1 MPRIFDNIDQT
12 LLPALRDTLA
22 VGERA
27 DFCVGYFNLRGWRHL
42 ADLVDRWAGG
52 EGHCC
57 RLLVGMQS
65 TPSEE
70 LRQAMRLPLAGQG
83 SDEDPGETLDNQ
95 TALREKRRLAEDFRL
110 QLCLGAPSN
119 EDETALRQLARQ
131 LHDRRLLVKVF
142 LPHRLHAKLYL
153 VHRRDANNPMTG
165 FVGSSNLTMAGLA
178 RQGELNVDVLDH
190 DACTKL
196 ADWFED
202 RWRERWC
209 IDISKELAAI
219 IDASWAAD
227 RLVPPYY
234 VYLKMAYHLAQE
246 ARTGLLEFRIPAI
259 FGNALFDFQ
268 VAAVKIAAHHLNQ
281 RGGVLIGDVV
291 GLGKSLIATALAK
304 IFEDDY
310 GTETLI
316 ICPKNLVTM
325 WEDYAHRYR
334 LHARVMSLSRVLTE
348 LPERTRRYRVV
359 LLDESHNLRNR
370 ESRRWHVIR
379 DYIDRNDSKCI
390 LLSATPYNKSYLDL
404 SSQLALFLKED
415 ADIGIRPERQ
425 IAALGGEHAFA
436 ARHQCPVRSLAA
448 FNKSEDPDDWR
459 ELMRL
464 YMVRRTRGFIM
475 QHYAQVDERGPYLVF
490 PAGGKSYFPQRLPRN
505 VRFPIRDEDP
515 NDAYARFY
523 AAPVVDTL
531 NALILP
537 RYGLGN
543 YIAPQPK
550 HPPAPAQE
558 RLIAGLS
565 RAGTRLMGFCRTNLF
580 KRLESAGPAF
590 LLSIERHIL
599 RNFIVLHALEAGLEI
614 PLGAQAAEMLDPTY
628 DDGDADDLMAPGEG
642 MEVGEDEDG
651 AEDRSGVGGGG
662 EGDGLT
668 ATASPPLNAM
678 EPAAAPPPSPGLR
691 TEAQFRAQAKV
702 VHARFSGPL
711 KGRFKWLP
719 SQLFIP
725 ELAQDLLADA
735 RALIGVLAACGDWDP
750 GRDAKLA
757 ELHRLISQVHA
768 EEKLLVFTQ
777 FADTAR
783 YLATQLQARGVRAL
797 EQATGQSEDPT
808 ALAWRFA
815 PEANDKRGQVARAD
829 ELRVLIATDVLSEGQ
844 NLQDGSIVVNYDLP
858 WAIIRLIQR
867 AGRVD
872 RIGQRADRILCYS
885 FVPADG
891 VERLIRLRQRV
902 RQRLAQNAEVVGSD
916 ESFFEDDRNDQAFR
930 DLYTERNG
938 ILDDDADTEVD
949 LASYA
954 YQIWKNATDADPDL
968 AARVEALPD
977 VVYATKAHVPN
988 PGAPRG
994 VLVYTRTPQGND
1006 ALAWMDEAGQAVTQS
1021 HLTILKAAACP
1032 ADTAALPRGEQHH
1045 ALTQRALQHIMNEE
1059 KTSGGTL
1066 GRPSGAR
1073 YKTYERL
1080 KHHRTRLGD
1089 RRDLFVTQEHVRQLD
1104 RALEEIY
1111 RYPLVQGAVDTLNR
1125 QLKAR
1130 IDDHQLAELVL
1141 RLREEGRLC
1150 LVTEEAE
1157 SREPRLI
1164 CTLGLI

>member
-12 LLPALRDTLA
+12 LLPALRETLT

-27 DFCVGYFNLRGWRHL
+27 DFCVGYFNLRGWRYL
-42 ADLVDRWAGG
+42 ADLIDRWAGG

-70 LRQAMRLPLAGQG
+70 LRQAMRIPLG
-83 SDEDPGETLDNQ
+83 GESLEESLDNQ
-95 TALREKRRLAEDFRL
+95 TALREKRRLAEDFRR
-110 QLCLGAPSN
+110 QLCFGAPTN
-119 EDETALRQLARQ
+119 EDEAALRQLALQ
-131 LHDRRLLVKVF
+131 LHRRRLLVKVF
-142 LPHRLHAKLYL
+142 LSHPLHAKLYL

-178 RQGELNVDVLDH
+178 KQGELNVDVLDH
-190 DACTKL
+190 DACAKL

-209 IDISKELAAI
+209 LDISQELAAI

-227 RLVPPYY
+227 RLVPPYH

-259 FGNALFDFQ
+259 FGDALFDFQ
-268 VAAVKIAAHHLNQ
+268 VAAVKIAAHHLNK

-291 GLGKSLIATALAK
+291 GLGKSLMATALAK
-304 IFEDDY
+304 IFEDDFA
-310 GTETLI
+310 TETLI

-325 WEDYAHRYR
+325 WEDYVHRYR
-334 LHARVMSLSRVLTE
+334 LHAKVMSLSRVLTE

-359 LLDESHNLRNR
+359 LIDESHNLRNK
-370 ESRRWHVIR
+370 EGKRWRTIR
-379 DYIDRNDSKCI
+379 DYIDRNDSLCI
-390 LLSATPYNKSYLDL
+390 LLSATPYNKTYLDL
-404 SSQLALFLKED
+404 SAQISLFLKED

-425 IAALGGEHAFA
+425 IAAMGGEHAFA
-436 ARHQCPVRSLAA
+436 ARHQCPVCSLAA

-475 QHYAQVDERGPYLVF
+475 QNYAQEDERGRYLIF
-490 PAGGKSYFPQRLPRN
+490 PDGTKSYFPRRLPRN
-505 VRFPIRDEDP
+505 ISFPIRDEDP
-515 NDAYARFY
+515 DDAYARFY
-523 AAPVVDTL
+523 SAPVVNTI
-531 NALILP
+531 NTLILP

-543 YIAPQPK
+543 YLAPQPK
-550 HPPAPAQE
+550 HPPTPHQE

-599 RNFIVLHALEAGLEI
+599 RNFIVLHAIDAGLEI
-614 PLGAQAAEMLDPTY
+614 PLGTQAAALLDPTY
-628 DDGDADDLMAPGEG
+628 YDGDADDILAPGVGTGVEEDDNEEG
-642 MEVGEDEDG
+642 IPDG
-651 AEDRSGVGGGG
+651 RAAEEGARHGGTHEAGG
-662 EGDGLT
+662 DAPGPV
-668 ATASPPLNAM
+668 ATSP
-678 EPAAAPPPSPGLR
+678 SGLR
-691 TEAQFRAQAKV
+691 TEADFRDR
-702 VHARFSGPL
+702 ARLVYASFGGPL
-711 KGRFKWLP
+711 KSRFKWLP
-719 SQLFIP
+719 CHLFIP
-725 ELAQDLLADA
+725 DLAQDLLADA
-735 RALIGVLAACGDWDP
+735 RALIGVLATCGDWDP
-750 GRDAKLA
+750 RRDAKLA
-757 ELHRLISQVHA
+757 ELHRLISQVHS
-768 EEKLLVFTQ
+768 EEKLLIFTQ

-783 YLATQLQARGVRAL
+783 YLASQLRLRGVKAID
-797 EQATGQSEDPT
+797 QATGQSADPT

-815 PEANDKRGQVARAD
+815 PDANAKRAQIPKSA

-844 NLQDGSIVVNYDLP
+844 NLQDGAIVVNYDLP

-916 ESFFEDDRNDQAFR
+916 ESFFEDDPDDQGIR

-938 ILDDDADTEVD
+938 ILDDDSDTEVD
-949 LASYA
+949 LASFA
-954 YQIWKNATDADPDL
+954 YQIWKNATDADPSL
-968 AARVEALPD
+968 VARIEALPD
-977 VVYATKAHVPN
+977 VVYATKAH
-988 PGAPRG
+988 APLPAAPAG
-994 VLVYTRTPQGND
+994 ILVYTRTAQGND
-1006 ALAWMDEAGQAVTQS
+1006 ALAWMDEAGNPVTQS
-1021 HLTILKAAACP
+1021 QLTILKAAACP
-1032 ADTAALPRGEQHH
+1032 ADTEALARGEHHH
-1045 ALTQRALQHIMNEE
+1045 ALTQQGLRHIMDEE
-1059 KTSGGTL
+1059 KCFGGTL

-1080 KHHRTRLGD
+1080 KRHRAHLGD
-1089 RRDLFVTQEHVRQLD
+1089 RRDLFVTDEHIRQLD

-1111 RYPLVQGAVDTLNR
+1111 RYPLMQSAIDTLNR

-1130 IDDHQLAELVL
+1130 IEDHQLADLIL
-1141 RLREEGRLC
+1141 RLREDGRLC
-1150 LVTEEAE
+1150 LISDEEA
-1157 SREPRLI
+1157 SHEPRLI
-1164 CTLGLI
+1164 CTMGLTRRDSN